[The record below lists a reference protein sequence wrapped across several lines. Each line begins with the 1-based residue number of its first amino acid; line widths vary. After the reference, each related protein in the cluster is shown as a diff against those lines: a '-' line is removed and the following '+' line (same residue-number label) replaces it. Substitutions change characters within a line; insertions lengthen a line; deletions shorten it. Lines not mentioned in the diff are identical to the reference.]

1 MPLALN
7 FRRGGWPRHLCAA
20 AVAPLVLFLFRR
32 LTVDASF
39 LLARTLAVQV
49 LLVLLVLLVFPHT
62 FVRFALA
69 RAWCRLRVRDPVR
82 RGWQGRRCCFG
93 TGCQRLPMPSLAA
106 KLLLLRRCL
115 CLGPTAALARVPL
128 LPGKAVHIPV
138 RMFQRPQRTRN
149 NQSIQKFSEIRVG
162 PPGGFPVLRGDFQ
175 SMMYFSGC
183 PVCLGNFNKTRAPKE
198 NTAQHVIGRQ
208 I

>member
-1 MPLALN
+1 MATAPLC
-7 FRRGGWPRHLCAA
+7 GGGCA
-20 AVAPLVLFLFRR
+20 LVLFLFRR

-39 LLARTLAVQV
+39 LLARTLAVQ
-49 LLVLLVLLVFPHT
+49 VLLVLLVFPHT

-115 CLGPTAALARVPL
+115 CLGPTAVLARVPL

-138 RMFQRPQRTRN
+138 SMLVLGRLGRANFPPTYRTSCSPHFPLALARGALRFRRRP
-149 NQSIQKFSEIRVG
+149 
-162 PPGGFPVLRGDFQ
+162 
-175 SMMYFSGC
+175 
-183 PVCLGNFNKTRAPKE
+183 CLGSRS
-198 NTAQHVIGRQ
+198 RL
-208 I
+208 